1 MQAGTLELL
10 DGDGNA
16 KINLVPT
23 QQPSGLNEFDEDGS
37 PIKLP
42 GAANITNQQISMLS
56 RDKPAPLKTPK
67 MKKKKTKKN

>member
-16 KINLVPT
+16 KIDLVPM